1 MRMLRSGPGLD
12 RAPEAALPRFR
23 PRPSASAGA
32 FVGALV
38 RNACRTLILAGVL
51 VACVRLFVVHFHDP
65 AGHSPALAEGPAW
78 LIPVVAVA
86 VALLA
91 LLVAVTPIVG
101 PVFGVLD
108 AALRVRA
115 GLNGLAWGVIVMLA
129 VQFTGDAFNAI
140 PGGHEVVGLVL
151 GSAMA
156 VVTSHTHR
164 RSVAND
170 TYRTFNLMAMLLASG
185 SLASMSL
192 TPTGHWWAHNF
203 STLGTSDDVAAM
215 CFNGAV
221 VLSGGGIAL
230 MSGALTRALTA
241 SRFAVRRQGLVG
253 MRVLISLIGV
263 SLMGVGLVP
272 IDGATG
278 LHDSFASTAGASFGA
293 LVVGARWFARRMP
306 RTLVVVSDVFLV
318 FLATAWVAYALLSLV
333 NLTLFEIVAFT
344 LVFVWLITLVV
355 TTHRGAEQAALAAAE
370 RGAVPAGSRVPAP
383 PFTLATVRAFALSA
397 RDRGISTVMARSP
410 RVEVEP
416 PGLNLVSLGR
426 T

>member
-1 MRMLRSGPGLD
+1 M
-12 RAPEAALPRFR
+12 AI
-23 PRPSASAGA
+23 ASA
-32 FVGALV
+32 VV
-38 RNACRTLILAGVL
+38 RTACRALILAAVL
-51 VACVRLFVVHFHDP
+51 VASVRLFVVHFHDP
-65 AGHSPALAEGPAW
+65 AAHSPALAGEPAW

-86 VALLA
+86 VALLT
-91 LLVAVTPIVG
+91 LVIAVVPAIG
-101 PVFGVLD
+101 PVFGALD
-108 AALRVRA
+108 AARRLRA
-115 GLNGLAWGVIVMLA
+115 GLNGLVWGIVVMLA
-129 VQFTGDAFNAI
+129 VQFAGDAFAAI
-140 PGGHEVVGLVL
+140 PGGHEMVGLVL
-151 GSAMA
+151 GSVMA

-164 RSVAND
+164 RSMDND

-203 STLGTSDDVAAM
+203 STLGTSDDIAAM

-221 VLSGGGIAL
+221 VLSGGGIAM

-241 SRFAVRRQGLVG
+241 ARFAVRRRGLVG

-272 IDGATG
+272 IDGAAG

-318 FLATAWVAYALLSLV
+318 FLATAWVAYALLSIV

-355 TTHRGAEQAALAAAE
+355 TTHHGAEGAPAVAARDAASA
-370 RGAVPAGSRVPAP
+370 RRSVPAP
-383 PFTLATVRAFALSA
+383 SFTYETVRAFALSA
-397 RDRGISTVMARSP
+397 RGRGISAILERSP
-410 RVEVEP
+410 RLEVEP
-416 PGLNLVSLGR
+416 PGLNLVSLER